1 MKTNVYYD
9 GFNLYY
15 RAVRGTPY
23 KWLDLLKLAQRLL
36 PSHTINRIRYFT
48 ANAQALPT
56 DPHVAVRQ
64 QTYLRALR
72 TIENLSVHLGQFKR
86 REKRGLLM
94 RPIPG
99 VPNVVDIQVFEEKG
113 SDVNLA
119 TYLLADGYEGDY
131 EQALIVS
138 NDSDLVLP
146 TQIVRDRLHL
156 PVGVVNPNLD
166 RNMGA
171 PVELTAAATFTRHIQ
186 ERALKACQFPPK
198 LTDAHGTFSKPA
210 TGNPSVSGSK

>member
-1 MKTNVYYD
+1 VYYD

-15 RAVRGTPY
+15 RAVRSTRY

-48 ANAQALPT
+48 ANAQALPA
-56 DPHVAVRQ
+56 DPNVVVRQ

-72 TIENLSVHLGQFKR
+72 TIDNLSMHLGQFKR
-86 REKRGLLM
+86 REKRGPLVT
-94 RPIPG
+94 PIPG
-99 VPNVVDIQVFEEKG
+99 VPNLVDIHVFEEKG

-131 EQALIVS
+131 EQAVIVS

-146 TQIVRDRLHL
+146 IRLVRERLRL
-156 PVGVVNPNLD
+156 PVGVVNPNLHSN
-166 RNMGA
+166 RGA
-171 PVELTAAATFTRHIQ
+171 PVELTAAATFTRRIR
-186 ERALKACQFPPK
+186 EPAVRACQFPST
-198 LTDAHGTFSKPA
+198 LTDANGPLSKPA
-210 TGNPSVSGSK
+210 SW